1 MNDLTISWLDR
12 SAIGRPQSYDARQSY
27 NPARVEAPAMEQDQF
42 EYDNQRMIDDA
53 VLLQPAMLAHVIQD
67 LRLRVKQLEE
77 KLT

>member
-1 MNDLTISWLDR
+1 
-12 SAIGRPQSYDARQSY
+12 
-27 NPARVEAPAMEQDQF
+27 MEQDQF